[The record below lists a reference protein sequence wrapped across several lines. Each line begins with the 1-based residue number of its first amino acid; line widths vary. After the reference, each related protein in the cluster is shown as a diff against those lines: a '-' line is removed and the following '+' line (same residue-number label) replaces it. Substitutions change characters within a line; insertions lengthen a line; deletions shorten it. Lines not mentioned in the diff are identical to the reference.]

1 MKPEHVFFASLVNLF
16 VAVGLVMGAAS
27 TAAASGFAEHT
38 PGNRHLVDGDRA
50 YRNGQY
56 TRAKVRFL
64 AGARWADKLAQ
75 FNLGVMNY
83 HGQGVPQDKARAW
96 AWFALSAE
104 RGYPRMVE
112 MADQIY
118 RELNDEKKARGQRIL
133 EDELQPQFGDNVA
146 VERTARRMERERR
159 RATGSRT
166 GAIGSLVVIDRSGQ
180 SRTGQEFYRAD
191 AWDFRQIIDM
201 ETRIFNALDGGTV
214 SLRDL
219 EIVEEKADEPED

>member
-1 MKPEHVFFASLVNLF
+1 MKSQLLLFSSLVKLALI
-16 VAVGLVMGAAS
+16 VGLAVGMDNA
-27 TAAASGFAEHT
+27 AAASGFAEHT
-38 PGNRHLVDGDRA
+38 PGNRHLVDGNLA

-56 TRAKVRFL
+56 TRAKVRFV

-83 HGQGVPQDKARAW
+83 HGQGVPQDPARAW

-112 MADQIY
+112 MAEQIW
-118 RELNDEKKARGQRIL
+118 RELNDEQKARGQQML
-133 EDELQPQFGDNVA
+133 EDELKPQFSDA
-146 VERTARRMERERR
+146 VTVEKTARRMERERR

-180 SRTGQEFYRAD
+180 SRRGQEFYRAD

-219 EIVEEKADEPED
+219 EIVKEEADESKD